1 MVPTKQK
8 QVRLLGRAQARN
20 LQPPLGSILLNL
32 QGVPRMYCYPS
43 IQRTSFI
50 PLWFPWLH
58 VRSMFNIHV
67 FFLDCRPVLSVV
79 DNSSKEQVLV
89 ALAVTLGEHIL
100 CDHISCEIR
109 FLVICEFNLV
119 RARIKDWIGMCLS
132 QQGPI

>member
-1 MVPTKQK
+1 
-8 QVRLLGRAQARN
+8 
-20 LQPPLGSILLNL
+20 
-32 QGVPRMYCYPS
+32 
-43 IQRTSFI
+43 
-50 PLWFPWLH
+50 
-58 VRSMFNIHV
+58 
-67 FFLDCRPVLSVV
+67 VV